1 MGTVMLNE
9 LTQLPDGLLDRES
22 NELLDLLPSPTLIH
36 LEGERSEPLFVSV
49 LQHGNEDTG
58 WVAIRE
64 LLREYENKT
73 LPRALSLFISNVEAA
88 QYRVRRLEHQIDYN
102 RIWPG
107 CDSTGTDEHRLMR
120 QVWEIMR
127 ERKPFASI
135 DIHNNTG
142 HNPHYACVN
151 KLDNRFFNLAE
162 LFSETVVYFI
172 KPNGVQSLAF
182 AQFCPA
188 VTVECGKPGEGDG
201 VKHAKRFVETVLNLD
216 EISDQKDH
224 GDMMLF
230 HTVAIVRIPE
240 HLTIGFDDT
249 SRNIDF
255 VGNLDQLNFIELP
268 PGTLL
273 ANIRTGEHSVIEAW
287 SESGQEVANE
297 YFAVENGQL
306 VTRKQ
311 LMPSMLTRDVKVIRQ
326 DCLCY
331 LMERMDLSEV
341 AL

>member
-1 MGTVMLNE
+1 MLNE
-9 LTQLPDGLLDRES
+9 LSQLPDGLLEKES
-22 NELLDLLPSPTLIH
+22 NELSELLPSPTLIH
-36 LEGERSEPLFVSV
+36 LPGKNPEPLFVSV

-64 LLREYENKT
+64 LLREYHDRQ

-127 ERKPFASI
+127 ARNTFASI

-142 HNPHYACVN
+142 RNPHYACVN

-162 LFSETVVYFI
+162 MFSETVVYFI
-172 KPNGVQSLAF
+172 KPTGVQSLAF
-182 AQFCPA
+182 AQFCPS
-188 VTVECGKPGEGDG
+188 VTVECGRPGEGDG
-201 VKHAKRFVETVLNLD
+201 VQHAKRFVEKVLQQS
-216 EISDQKDH
+216 EISDQKNH
-224 GDMMLF
+224 EEMTLF
-230 HTVAIVRIPE
+230 HTVAIVKIPE
-240 HLTIGFDDT
+240 HLTIGFDDD
-249 SRNIDF
+249 SRDLDF
-255 VGNLDQLNFIELP
+255 VSNLDELNFIEQP
-268 PGTLL
+268 AGTML
-273 ANIRTGEHSVIEAW
+273 AEVHTQDNSIIEAW
-287 SESGQEVANE
+287 SEGGQEIAQE
-297 YFAVENGQL
+297 YFTVENGRL
-306 VTRKQ
+306 LTCKH

-331 LMERMDLSEV
+331 LMERMKLDEIEF
-341 AL
+341 

>member
-1 MGTVMLNE
+1 MLNE

-22 NELLDLLPSPTLIH
+22 HELFELLPSPTLIH
-36 LEGERSEPLFVSV
+36 LKGERPEPLFVSV

-64 LLREYENKT
+64 LLGEYRDRT
-73 LPRALSLFISNVEAA
+73 LPRSLSLFISNVEAA

-127 ERKPFASI
+127 ERNTFASI

-142 HNPHYACVN
+142 QNPHYACVN

-162 LFSETVVYFI
+162 LFAETVVYFI
-172 KPNGVQSLAF
+172 RPTGVQSLAF

-201 VKHAKRFVETVLNLD
+201 VQHAKRFVEAALNLT
-216 EISDQKDH
+216 EISDQKNHD
-224 GDMMLF
+224 DMMLF
-230 HTVAIVRIPE
+230 HTVATVKIPE
-240 HLTIGFDDT
+240 HLTIGLDDA
-249 SRNIDF
+249 SKDINF
-255 VGNLDQLNFIELP
+255 VENLDQLNFIEQP
-268 PGTLL
+268 AGTPI
-273 ANIRTGEHSVIEAW
+273 ANIRTDEQSIIEAW
-287 SESGQEVANE
+287 SETGQEVASE
-297 YFAVENGQL
+297 YFVIENGRL
-306 VTRKQ
+306 VTRKS
-311 LMPSMLTRDVKVIRQ
+311 LMPSMFTRDLKVIRQ

-331 LMERMDLSEV
+331 LMERMNLSEITF
-341 AL
+341 

>member
-1 MGTVMLNE
+1 MLNE
-9 LTQLPDGLLDRES
+9 LTQLPDGLLEKES
-22 NELLDLLPSPTLIH
+22 NELYELLPSPTLIH
-36 LEGERSEPLFVSV
+36 LPGKNPEPLFVSV

-64 LLREYENKT
+64 LLREYHDRQ

-120 QVWEIMR
+120 QVWETMR
-127 ERKPFASI
+127 ARDTFASI

-142 HNPHYACVN
+142 RNPHYACVN

-162 LFSETVVYFI
+162 MFSETVVYFI
-172 KPNGVQSLAF
+172 KPTGVQSLAF
-182 AQFCPA
+182 AQFCPS
-188 VTVECGKPGEGDG
+188 VTVECGRPGEGDG
-201 VKHAKRFVETVLNLD
+201 VQHAKRFVEKVLQQS

-224 GDMMLF
+224 EEMTLF
-230 HTVAIVRIPE
+230 HTVAIVKIPE
-240 HLTIGFDDT
+240 HLTIGFDDD
-249 SRNIDF
+249 SRDINF
-255 VGNLDQLNFIELP
+255 VSNLDELNFIEQQA
-268 PGTLL
+268 GTML
-273 ANIRTGEHSVIEAW
+273 AKVHTQDNAIIEAW
-287 SESGQEVANE
+287 SEGGQEIAQE
-297 YFAVENGQL
+297 YFTVENGRL
-306 VTRKQ
+306 LTCKH

-331 LMERMDLSEV
+331 LMERMKLDEIEF
-341 AL
+341 

>member
-1 MGTVMLNE
+1 MLNE
-9 LTQLPDGLLDRES
+9 LTQLPDGLLEKES
-22 NELLDLLPSPTLIH
+22 NELYELLPSPTLIH
-36 LEGERSEPLFVSV
+36 LPGKNPEPLFVSV

-64 LLREYENKT
+64 LLRGYHDRQ

-120 QVWEIMR
+120 QVWETMR
-127 ERKPFASI
+127 ARDTFASI

-142 HNPHYACVN
+142 RNPHYACVN

-162 LFSETVVYFI
+162 MFSETVVYFI
-172 KPNGVQSLAF
+172 KPTGVQSLAF
-182 AQFCPA
+182 AQFCPS
-188 VTVECGKPGEGDG
+188 VTVECGRPGEGDG
-201 VKHAKRFVETVLNLD
+201 VQHAKRFVEKVLQQS

-224 GDMMLF
+224 EEMTLF
-230 HTVAIVRIPE
+230 HTVAIVKIPE
-240 HLTIGFDDT
+240 HLTIGFDDD
-249 SRNIDF
+249 SRDINF
-255 VGNLDQLNFIELP
+255 VSNLDELNFIEQQA
-268 PGTLL
+268 GTML
-273 ANIRTGEHSVIEAW
+273 AKVHTQDNAIIEAW
-287 SESGQEVANE
+287 SEGGQEIAQE
-297 YFAVENGQL
+297 YFTVENGRL
-306 VTRKQ
+306 LTCKH

-331 LMERMDLSEV
+331 LMERMKLDEIEF
-341 AL
+341 